1 MSQSDELAI
10 RLNRAAF
17 NTALG
22 EGNLTA
28 IGSLLAIHAMLITG
42 TDSAIVAG
50 RKAQLQAWKAEFAA
64 ADRTIYTRLPTT
76 IEASVIEPIALEIGT
91 WQGIQASNQAPLAQG
106 SYSAKWRKINDTWV
120 IEAEIF
126 VTLG

>member
-1 MSQSDELAI
+1 MPQSGELAI

-17 NTALG
+17 NMALG

-28 IGSLLAIHAMLITG
+28 IGPLLALHAVLVTG
-42 TDSAIVAG
+42 TDSAVVAG

-64 ADRTIYTRLPTT
+64 ADRTIYTRIPTT
-76 IEASVIEPIALEIGT
+76 IVVSAIEPIALEIGT
-91 WQGIQASNQAPLAQG
+91 WQGIQASNQALLAQG